1 MLSYIFA
8 NYHGILLILPSA
20 ISIVFGNTI
29 SANKILSNN
38 IFILTENQIL
48 TEFPKDLGTSD

>member
-8 NYHGILLILPSA
+8 NYHGILLILSSA

-29 SANKILSNN
+29 SANKILQNN

-48 TEFPKDLGTSD
+48 TEFPKDLGTND